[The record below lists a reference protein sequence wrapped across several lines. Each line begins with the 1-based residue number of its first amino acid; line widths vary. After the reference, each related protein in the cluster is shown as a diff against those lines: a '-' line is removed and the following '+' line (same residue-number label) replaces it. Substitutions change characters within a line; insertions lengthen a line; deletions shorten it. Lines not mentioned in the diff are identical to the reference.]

1 MKITSGLEDY
11 LEVISNCLKTNSKVK
26 AIDISREL
34 QVSRASVSE
43 ALKRL
48 AEQGFINYGRYG
60 TISITEKGSQAA
72 ESVIKRH
79 TLIRDFLRNILGLD
93 ENEANENACKIE
105 HVISDKLIDNLDK
118 FMEYNKANPQFSSK
132 FINSIK

>member
-48 AEQGFINYGRYG
+48 AEQGYINYGRYG
-60 TISITEKGSQAA
+60 TISITEKGSLAA